1 MNSSDGGTS
10 PDSGNYYGE
19 SESNDGEDEDDG
31 SIGDTARELKS
42 LHLRKAGRFSKL
54 KKQKK
59 ILMSPVY
66 APLERTIWFADI
78 IRHLKKERA
87 KPILLDPTTANQPI
101 PLRPTPPLATID
113 PIRLVIKLNV

>member
-42 LHLRKAGRFSKL
+42 LHLRKAVRYSKYHKKFCVVELGGCYFLPAQLSQPLTKTSALL
-54 KKQKK
+54 KTW
-59 ILMSPVY
+59 ICC
-66 APLERTIWFADI
+66 
-78 IRHLKKERA
+78 
-87 KPILLDPTTANQPI
+87 
-101 PLRPTPPLATID
+101 
-113 PIRLVIKLNV
+113 

>member
-42 LHLRKAGRFSKL
+42 LHLRKAVRYSKYHKKNFVWLSWVGVFSPRSA
-54 KKQKK
+54 QS
-59 ILMSPVY
+59 SPS
-66 APLERTIWFADI
+66 P
-78 IRHLKKERA
+78 
-87 KPILLDPTTANQPI
+87 KPQPY
-101 PLRPTPPLATID
+101 
-113 PIRLVIKLNV
+113 